1 MSFMRCNCRDGW
13 TAAALSVA
21 LSASMTAAA
30 QAPAEAPTVAP
41 AVAAAQEEPPESAAQ
56 DEKAKCIG
64 AFDQAQVERAA
75 SRYLA
80 SQKQLLVCA
89 RPICGNAL
97 MAECTQMYTDIDR
110 AIPSIVISAYD
121 EADGVDL
128 TAVEVTVD
136 GQPFSQL
143 LDGKP
148 VPIDP
153 GEYQFVFSVPG
164 REPVR
169 RTLVVGTGDKYRQ
182 VRVVFPASHPAPSP
196 APVASAQVDADVA
209 PSGRGVPTMSYVL
222 GGVGI
227 AGFGA
232 FATLRV
238 IGKSDFDAL
247 KKRCAP
253 SCTESEVSDVEQK
266 YLLSNVALG
275 VGAGATAGAILWYFL
290 APSASPPVA
299 IAPSPS
305 GQGVVASATGT
316 F

>member
-1 MSFMRCNCRDGW
+1 MSFMRCICRDSW
-13 TAAALSVA
+13 TAAALTLA
-21 LSASMTAAA
+21 LSASWPAAA
-30 QAPAEAPTVAP
+30 ETP
-41 AVAAAQEEPPESAAQ
+41 AAARPPAAGRQGAAEPVAT

-64 AFDQAQVERAA
+64 AFDQAQVDRAA

-89 RPICGNAL
+89 RPLCGNAL

-110 AIPSIVISAYD
+110 AIPSIVISAHD
-121 EADGVDL
+121 DADNVDL

-136 GQPFSQL
+136 GQPFSRV

-153 GEYQFVFSVPG
+153 GEYQFVFTVPG
-164 REPVR
+164 REPVQ

-196 APVASAQVDADVA
+196 APAASARIAADVA
-209 PSGRGVPTMSYVL
+209 PSSRGVPTLSYVL

-227 AGFGA
+227 AGLGA
-232 FATLRV
+232 FVTLRI
-238 IGKSDFDAL
+238 IGNSDFDSM
-247 KKRCAP
+247 KESCAP
-253 SCTESEVSDVEQK
+253 TCPESDVSHLRQK
-266 YLLSNVALG
+266 FLFSNVALG
-275 VGAGATAGAILWYFL
+275 VGAGATAGALLWYWL
-290 APSASPPVA
+290 APTESPPVA
-299 IAPSPS
+299 IVASPS
-305 GQGVVASATGT
+305 GQGVVASASGT